1 MEVGLAEL
9 EVASMKEDVDEVDIE
24 EVAEDVVDGETG
36 WTTSFFGVLLVE
48 EVVDEVDDV
57 DVGVEVV
64 VGVELVLALVLVLV
78 VSATIS
84 SNWAG
89 VGVGVGV
96 GMGVGV
102 GVGVGMGVGVVVVV
116 GDATAALLSLF
127 LLLFDSELSGVAGA
141 VMYPPIGP
149 SNVLAAVW

>member
-1 MEVGLAEL
+1 
-9 EVASMKEDVDEVDIE
+9 MKEDVDEVDIE
-24 EVAEDVVDGETG
+24 EVAEDVVDGEAG

-48 EVVDEVDDV
+48 EVVDEVDEV

-96 GMGVGV
+96 A
-102 GVGVGMGVGVVVVV
+102 VVV

>member
-24 EVAEDVVDGETG
+24 AVAEDVVDGEAG

-48 EVVDEVDDV
+48 EVVDEVDEV

-89 VGVGVGV
+89 VGVGVG
-96 GMGVGV
+96 MGVGV
-102 GVGVGMGVGVVVVV
+102 GVGVVVVV
-116 GDATAALLSLF
+116 GDATAALLSLC